1 MAAAEQ
7 KKSYKVVKQ
16 FKGLNTKAN
25 RTAIEEDEFSWLENV
40 QPIGYGNLKII
51 PTSSPYLNSSNVAIT
66 FANTVSH
73 LASCNVDVTD
83 YVVVFEADG
92 SAEYVNKVTNNKGTL
107 AAAGTFSG
115 SGVKTSQWKNERMLI
130 LDPQKG
136 YFTWDGNNVVSVGS
150 LGIIA
155 ITNGG
160 TGYTSAPTVV
170 IGNPTDSHGHLANAV
185 AALTGNAV
193 SLISIQDAGDGY
205 STPPPTITI
214 SGGGGAN
221 ATAIAGVVT
230 FAVGT
235 ASAVVVSGGTGY
247 TNAANTVVAFSGG
260 GGSAAAGT
268 AVLAGGQIAGVVIT
282 NPGSGYTN
290 AANLVV
296 AVTGGGGTGAVLKG
310 IVNTNVNVGIESFA
324 GRVWI
329 AAGRTMFYSAANSYS
344 DFTSVSAG
352 SFVLTD
358 STLHGNIQQILA
370 ANNFLYI
377 FGDDSINVFSDVRV
391 DATTGVTLFS
401 NTNLSAS
408 VGSKRGNAI
417 FPYFRSVLFLN
428 DYGIYSLVG
437 STTSKISDA
446 LDGMFPNIDFAS
458 PIYAGQVLLNNILCA
473 AFNFRYYDAQFTQSY
488 RYIQAVFFEK
498 KWFISSQGDNL
509 SRLVSIPDNGKI
521 DAYGVIGNA
530 LYEFYSDSASAITS
544 RAQGALMPMG
554 DNIRT
559 KQALKFGVEATS
571 SNASPVT
578 VSVTIDSESGSSAA
592 VVQSSLIGWTN
603 VSLQTVPW
611 TNNAAATIGWGD
623 VGYSLY
629 KADAQQYGK
638 YLGITVT
645 SQSPAFVLNGFEFEH
660 ELRTRW

>member
-1 MAAAEQ
+1 MANAEQ

-25 RTAIEEDEFSWLENV
+25 RTAIEEDEFSWIENV
-40 QPIGYGNLKII
+40 HPIGYANLKVI
-51 PTSSPYLNSSNVAIT
+51 PQSTVQRDSGNAAVV

-73 LASCNVDVTD
+73 LTSCNVDITD

-92 SAEYVNKVTNNKGTL
+92 SAECFNKVTLTKSTI

-130 LDPQKG
+130 LDPYKG

-150 LGIIA
+150 VGIVA
-155 ITNGG
+155 ITNAG

-170 IGNPTDSHGHLANAV
+170 IGSPTDVHGSQANAI
-185 AALTGNAV
+185 AAITSGAV
-193 SLISIQDAGDGY
+193 SLISIQNAGDGY
-205 STPPPTITI
+205 GTPPPSITI

-247 TNAANTVVAFSGG
+247 TNSANTVVAFSGG
-260 GGSAAAGT
+260 GGSGAAAT
-268 AVLAGGQIAGVVIT
+268 AVLRGGQIAGVVIT

-290 AANLVV
+290 AANLSVT
-296 AVTGGGGTGAVLKG
+296 VTGGGGTGAVLKG
-310 IVNTNVNVGIESFA
+310 IVNKDTNVGIASFS
-324 GRVWI
+324 GRVFI
-329 AAGRTMFYSAANSYS
+329 AAGRTIFYSAAESYS

-352 SFVLTD
+352 SFVMTD
-358 STLHGNIQQILA
+358 STLHGNIEQILS

-391 DATTGVTLFS
+391 DATTGVTLFT
-401 NTNLSAS
+401 NTNVSAS
-408 VGSKRGNAI
+408 VGSKRANAI

-428 DYGIYSLVG
+428 DYGVYALVG
-437 STTSKISDA
+437 STTSKLSDA
-446 LDGMFPNIDFAS
+446 LDGMFPNIDFSS

-498 KWFISSQGDNL
+498 KWFLTSQGDSISL
-509 SRLVSIPDNGKI
+509 IVSIPDNGRI
-521 DAYGVIGNA
+521 DAYGIDDKT
-530 LYEFYSDSASAITS
+530 LYEFYDDATLPITS
-544 RAQGALMPMG
+544 RVQTALLPMG

-559 KQALKFGVEATS
+559 KQALKMGVEATS
-571 SNASPVT
+571 SNIAPVT
-578 VSVTIDSESGSSAA
+578 INVTCDSESGSSAA
-592 VVQSSLIGWTN
+592 IALSSL
-603 VSLQTVPW
+603 VSWLNLNLLTVTW
-611 TNNAAATIGWGD
+611 TNNSGTTIGFGGI
-623 VGYSLY
+623 GYSLY
-629 KADAQQYGK
+629 KTDAQQYGK

-645 SQSPAFVLNGFEFEH
+645 SESPAFVQNGFEFEH
-660 ELRTRW
+660 ELRVRW